1 MIDPDYIKLKE
12 IKPELAGYIS
22 EAQMLLKKS
31 PVPDDASVHDMR
43 VLLKKARSVLKL
55 ISPQVDSE
63 YNQKDI
69 PSLKE
74 AAGIM
79 SAWRDSTVYRK
90 TLKELR
96 KDFPQIFS
104 QLQENEKI
112 TFLMKKPEPLKE
124 PDPAIVSGIR
134 KIDSLLKKTGYRI
147 RFTKLTT
154 DPELLLKELEQT
166 YLKVADMFLVCR
178 NKPKEPGLHE
188 LRKKTK
194 DFLYQL
200 YFFRPLNS
208 QAVKALEKKL
218 EAMTRNLGKVNDLA
232 QLVKALDYRYP
243 NDLNAPVLDELVVRI
258 REKQDEYL
266 SKVWP
271 TASKYFCP
279 GKRLVNLLGY
289 KVLI

>member
-1 MIDPDYIKLKE
+1 MEQDYIKLKE

-31 PVPDDASVHDMR
+31 PIPDDASVHDMR

-104 QLQENEKI
+104 QLKENEKI

-124 PDPAIVSGIR
+124 PDPEVVSGIR
-134 KIDSLLKKTGYRI
+134 EIDSLLKKTGYRI
-147 RFTKLTT
+147 RFTKLDTN
-154 DPELLLKELEQT
+154 PELLLKELEQT
-166 YLKVADMFLVCR
+166 YLKVVDMFLVCR
-178 NKPKEPGLHE
+178 NKPKEPGFHE

-266 SKVWP
+266 SKAWP